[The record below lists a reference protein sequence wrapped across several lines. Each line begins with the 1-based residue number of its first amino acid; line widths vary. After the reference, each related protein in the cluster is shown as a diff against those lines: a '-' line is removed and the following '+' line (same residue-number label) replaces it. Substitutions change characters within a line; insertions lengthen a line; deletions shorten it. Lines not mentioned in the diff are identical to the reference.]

1 MLGNPRSPS
10 DDDERRWRRALALL
24 VGVRVAVPI
33 VTLAFSGHSLP
44 GLPAYRYQPLNGD
57 SFVYYAAAREFI
69 ASFLRVGPLV
79 LLLAVVVVAAAC
91 VFGIHCW
98 RREPQRR
105 AAAIL
110 VPAAAI
116 SLALTLPIHEM
127 RIQGGGTIGWS
138 MLLAVP
144 LLPIRAVGLNP
155 GPDVAFAFGL
165 AFSILAIA
173 VAVVATAYVGLYA
186 TGRRSVGLIGAA
198 FLSFW
203 PLVSGQLVGHSAW
216 ENGQWNVDVGLHL
229 YTEPLSTALIVVS
242 VAILL
247 RPATKGAGFAVA
259 GLAAG
264 YATATRLTNGFV
276 GIALAILVA
285 VRRGPRQSIPY
296 AVGGLISAPLVIV
309 FWPKGYIGM
318 FDGKAPPTFHPWAL
332 SYAGDAWGHSL
343 LFTPRLL
350 LILLPLFVV
359 GCVAIRDRWVLA
371 VVLVPIVVNAGIYSF
386 YYVTA
391 IHPRFLYVT
400 LPFVF
405 VLEAAG
411 MLSIAD
417 AIRRRR
423 HRPREVRVL

>member
-1 MLGNPRSPS
+1 M
-10 DDDERRWRRALALL
+10 
-24 VGVRVAVPI
+24 
-33 VTLAFSGHSLP
+33 TLAFSGHALP
-44 GLPAYRYQPLNGD
+44 GLPSYRYQPLNGD
-57 SFVYYAAAREFI
+57 SFVYYAAARELI
-69 ASFLRVGPLV
+69 ASFLRVSRPI
-79 LLLAVVVVAAAC
+79 LLLAVLLVAGAFLIG
-91 VFGIHCW
+91 VRCW
-98 RREPQRR
+98 RGDPQRR
-105 AAAIL
+105 TLAIL
-110 VPAAAI
+110 LPAAALA
-116 SLALTLPIHEM
+116 LALTLPIHEM

-144 LLPIRAVGLNP
+144 LLPIRVAGLNP

-165 AFSILAIA
+165 AFSVLANA

-186 TGRRSVGLIGAA
+186 TGRRSVGLIAA
-198 FLSFW
+198 TLLTFW

-229 YTEPLSTALIVVS
+229 YTEPLSTALVVVS

-247 RPATKGAGFAVA
+247 RPDTKGAGLAIA

-264 YATATRLTNGFV
+264 YATATRLTNGFL
-276 GIALAILVA
+276 GIALAVLVA
-285 VRRGPRQSIPY
+285 VRRGPRQAIPY

-318 FDGKAPPTFHPWAL
+318 FDGRAPPSFHPWAL
-332 SYAGDAWGHSL
+332 SYAGDAWGNSL

-350 LILLPLFVV
+350 LGLLPLFVV
-359 GCVAIRDRWVLA
+359 GCLAIRDRWILA
-371 VVLVPIVVNAGIYSF
+371 VVLTPIVVNVVIYSF

-391 IHPRFLYVT
+391 IHPRFLYVM

-411 MLSIAD
+411 LVALTASIQ
-417 AIRRRR
+417 RRRNGR
-423 HRPREVRVL
+423 RQVRVV